1 MWNIG
6 QLDAGVELRGTV
18 AVPDGYHGLNPSL
31 ARTRNYLFAIG
42 VKLLAI
48 EMCVRIDEHQKSD
61 LRPPPWHLSLRF
73 KMTGQPYLSRA
84 PMGTSSKKLASTGFP
99 PSSDAATIIPFDS

>member
-1 MWNIG
+1 MFLSESNPGIECWR
-6 QLDAGVELRGTV
+6 AV
-18 AVPDGYHGLNPSL
+18 AVSNGDHRLYSGLASAGDDL
-31 ARTRNYLFAIG
+31 LAIG
-42 VKLLAI
+42 VELLAI